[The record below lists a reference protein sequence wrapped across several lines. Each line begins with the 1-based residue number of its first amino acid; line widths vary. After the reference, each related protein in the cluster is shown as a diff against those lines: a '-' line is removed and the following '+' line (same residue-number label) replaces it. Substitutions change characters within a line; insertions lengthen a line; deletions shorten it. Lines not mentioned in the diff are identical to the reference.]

1 MPQLIPTAA
10 PALPLPLDQYDREA
24 QQQLHRALRQ
34 YFRQIDSTMQQL
46 LLGFNNYGTFSSTVT
61 QNVAAALP
69 STTVSLV
76 TFNTTVEAFGIS
88 IDPVVTSRVLVS
100 KAGVYNFQFSAQL
113 DHTTGSRVDFYIWF
127 RRNGIDIPNSATK
140 IVVLSGSDETVAAW
154 NYLITMEAGDYFEL
168 AWAADGASAR
178 LLAVAASAPV
188 PAIPSVILTAT
199 YVYPDAAGL

>member
-34 YFRQIDSTMQQL
+34 YFRQINSTMQQL

>member
-154 NYLITMEAGDYFEL
+154 NYLITMEARDYFEL